1 MWKEREERE
10 KNMMRKENLDNK
22 EIKNFWSEL
31 QRKRRRKNKKT

>member
-31 QRKRRRKNKKT
+31 QRKRTRKNKKT